1 MIQIFSMLLGALFIV
16 RTQIFGLF
24 WTPSVHP
31 IASTLRWEY
40 AIFGPLLS
48 PFHLCVPC
56 AQSPCRSTLQWFTD
70 WWCGLGF
77 SIIYGSLALQGYK
90 YFGFDPETLWTNV
103 SSGQVGTTA
112 VAAAGVGGVVVPG
125 MVTNATLH
133 WLTFPL
139 KAKYFAHD
147 HTQLTFPCFS
157 VFPQLKEVSRSVF
170 YWFCQARHCMEAR
183 LLEGTEGT
191 G

>member
-1 MIQIFSMLLGALFIV
+1 M
-16 RTQIFGLF
+16 
-24 WTPSVHP
+24 
-31 IASTLRWEY
+31 
-40 AIFGPLLS
+40 
-48 PFHLCVPC
+48 
-56 AQSPCRSTLQWFTD
+56 
-70 WWCGLGF
+70 
-77 SIIYGSLALQGYK
+77 
-90 YFGFDPETLWTNV
+90 